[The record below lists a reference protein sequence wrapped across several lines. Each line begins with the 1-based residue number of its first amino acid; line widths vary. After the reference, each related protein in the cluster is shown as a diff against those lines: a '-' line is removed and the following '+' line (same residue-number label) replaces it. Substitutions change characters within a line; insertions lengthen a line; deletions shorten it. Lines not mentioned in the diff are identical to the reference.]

1 MSQQNDFF
9 YPLRGDIVQRL
20 PEFNH
25 YLTSEH
31 HEHQRTRIYNR
42 ATVDY
47 TAAVDHSRAVVNTS
61 TTGWC

>member
-1 MSQQNDFF
+1 M
-9 YPLRGDIVQRL
+9 QRL
-20 PEFNH
+20 PEFSR

-31 HEHQRTRIYNR
+31 HEHQRTRTCNR

-47 TAAVDHSRAVVNTS
+47 TAAIDQSQAVVNSS